1 MNIFSRG
8 EGKMEMERKGFFSQL
23 VESITKMETYYY
35 FLKRTSGKAILY
47 LFLLSLIFGTASSL
61 RTVYDFSSG
70 VTKFVSYLNSE
81 VPDFT
86 FDNGELH
93 MNGPMPVVLGETD
106 SNIFIIDTS
115 GKTNESVLNSYSD
128 GILITKH
135 ELIQKE
141 NYGVKKQSF
150 AMMQGVRF
158 TKNSIIAFL
167 PFFKFVNIFIIVFG
181 IIFHFLGKL
190 ISALWLA
197 IAGTIISGIV
207 KYKLSFETQYKLGV
221 YTLTLPIILK
231 AILKI
236 LRVNVPYFWVI
247 YYGIAVVYLWKAI
260 TMLKKDTDREEVTGS
275 F

>member
-1 MNIFSRG
+1 
-8 EGKMEMERKGFFSQL
+8 MEQDRKGFFSQL
-23 VESITKMETYYY
+23 FESITKMETYYY
-35 FLKRTSGKAILY
+35 FLRRTSGKAILY

-61 RTVYDFSSG
+61 RAVYDFSSG
-70 VTKFVSYLNSE
+70 VKEFVSYLNNE

-86 FDNGELH
+86 FDNGELS

-115 GKTNESVLNSYSD
+115 GKTDESVLNPYSD

-141 NYGVKKQSF
+141 NYSVKKQSF
-150 AMMQGVRF
+150 AMMQGIRF
-158 TKNSIIAFL
+158 TKNSMNAFL
-167 PFFKFVNIFIIVFG
+167 PFFRFVNVLIVVFG
-181 IIFHFLGKL
+181 ILFHFLGKL

-207 KYKLSFETQYKLGV
+207 KYKLPFETQYKLSI

-236 LRVNVPYFWVI
+236 LRVTVPYFWVI
-247 YYGIAVVYLWKAI
+247 YYGIAVVYLWKVI
-260 TMLKKDTDREEVTGS
+260 TMLKKDTDREEIGS